1 MNKVGR
7 PTIYS
12 EELANKICSEIAD
25 GRSLR
30 SICFEEDMPCKSAV
44 FNWISANKE
53 FKEKYER
60 ACMERAE
67 WLAEDLLEI
76 ADDGKND
83 WMQTNDPDNPGY
95 RANGEHINRS
105 RLRVDTRKWIASK
118 MYPKKYGDKV
128 ETTLKG
134 DPDAPVQLV
143 LNGSDV
149 HG

>member
-1 MNKVGR
+1 MKAGR

-30 SICFEEDMPCKSAV
+30 SICFEKDMPCKSSV
-44 FNWISANKE
+44 FSWIATNKD
-53 FKEKYER
+53 FKERYER

-83 WMQTNDPDNPGY
+83 WMENNDPDNPGY

-134 DPDAPVQLV
+134 DPSAPVTLV

-149 HG
+149 NG